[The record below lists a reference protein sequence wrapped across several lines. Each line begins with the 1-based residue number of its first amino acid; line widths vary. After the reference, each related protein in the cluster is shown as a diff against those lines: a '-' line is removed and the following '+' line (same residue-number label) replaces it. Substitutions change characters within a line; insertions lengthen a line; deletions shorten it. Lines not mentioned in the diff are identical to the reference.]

1 MSENYKKAG
10 VDIDKGNQFVNNIKS
25 LVQSTARSGSNPD
38 IGGFVWLFDLQK
50 CCYKNP
56 ILVYCN
62 DGVGTKIKLTEKLN
76 KYDTIGIDLVAMSV
90 NDLVVQNA
98 EPLFFLDYFSCGKL
112 SLEIGQDI
120 IKGIANGCKEAN
132 CALIGGETAEMPS
145 IYKNNDYDLAGFCVG
160 AAEKED
166 LLPKNN
172 IKSGDIILGIKSNG
186 VHSNGF
192 SLVNKIISEKNI
204 NLSENFENGL
214 TIGESLLKETKIY
227 VKSCLKAAKTGKIK
241 AFAHITGGGLV
252 ENIMRVVPDGL
263 DIDIDFSSWNR
274 PKIFRFLQ
282 EKGDIAETEMR
293 RVFNCGIGM
302 VAICEKKYEDEI
314 SNILISEGEKITK
327 IGLVK

>member
-38 IGGFVWLFDLQK
+38 IGGFGGLFDLQK
-50 CCYKNP
+50 CGYKNP
-56 ILVYCN
+56 ILVSCN

-145 IYKNNDYDLAGFCVG
+145 IYKNNDYDLAGFCVC

>member
-38 IGGFVWLFDLQK
+38 IGGFGGLFDLQK
-50 CCYKNP
+50 CGYKNP
-56 ILVYCN
+56 ILVSCN

-132 CALIGGETAEMPS
+132 CALIGCETAEMPS

>member
-38 IGGFVWLFDLQK
+38 IGGFGGLFDLQK
-50 CCYKNP
+50 CGYKNP
-56 ILVYCN
+56 ILVSCN

-314 SNILISEGEKITK
+314 SNILISEVEKITK

>member
-1 MSENYKKAG
+1 VSENYKKAG

-38 IGGFVWLFDLQK
+38 IGGFGGLFDLQK
-50 CCYKNP
+50 CGYKNP
-56 ILVYCN
+56 ILVSCN

-166 LLPKNN
+166 LLPK
-172 IKSGDIILGIKSNG
+172 
-186 VHSNGF
+186 
-192 SLVNKIISEKNI
+192 
-204 NLSENFENGL
+204 
-214 TIGESLLKETKIY
+214 Y
-227 VKSCLKAAKTGKIK
+227 KIK
-241 AFAHITGGGLV
+241 WRTF
-252 ENIMRVVPDGL
+252 
-263 DIDIDFSSWNR
+263 
-274 PKIFRFLQ
+274 
-282 EKGDIAETEMR
+282 
-293 RVFNCGIGM
+293 
-302 VAICEKKYEDEI
+302 
-314 SNILISEGEKITK
+314 
-327 IGLVK
+327 

>member
-1 MSENYKKAG
+1 
-10 VDIDKGNQFVNNIKS
+10 
-25 LVQSTARSGSNPD
+25 
-38 IGGFVWLFDLQK
+38 
-50 CCYKNP
+50 
-56 ILVYCN
+56 
-62 DGVGTKIKLTEKLN
+62 
-76 KYDTIGIDLVAMSV
+76 MSV

>member
-38 IGGFVWLFDLQK
+38 IGGFGGLFDLQK
-50 CCYKNP
+50 CGYKNP
-56 ILVYCN
+56 ILVSCN

-160 AAEKED
+160 AEKED

>member
-38 IGGFVWLFDLQK
+38 IGGFGGLFDLQK
-50 CCYKNP
+50 CGYKNP
-56 ILVYCN
+56 ILVSCN